1 MVDLAAGSLVC
12 TTATLEGDVTIGART
27 VVHPLSRILARSGPI
42 FIGEENIIEER
53 VEIIN
58 DGEKDAVMIVGNGN
72 LFEVGCVSRS
82 RKIGNSNVV
91 EARAVVGRE
100 AVLSFQCVVGAGCE
114 LDSRET
120 LGPGTVLTAG
130 LRRVGSG
137 SNPGPAGQRDLLA
150 RLLPNYHAFRQTDEE
165 EEGGGGGGDGG
176 ASSVPGAGAE
186 LESEKPRTVRS
197 TVRTFNK
204 IRSLIRK

>member
-58 DGEKDAVMIVGNGN
+58 DGEKDDVMIVGNGN

-114 LDSRET
+114 LDTRET
-120 LGPGTVLTAG
+120 LGPATVVTAG

-137 SNPGPAGQRDLLA
+137 SSPGPAGQRDLLA
-150 RLLPNYHAFRQTDEE
+150 RLLPNYHAVRQTDEG
-165 EEGGGGGGDGG
+165 EEGGGGGGV

-186 LESEKPRTVRS
+186 LESDKPRTVRS
-197 TVRTFNK
+197 TVRTFSK